1 MHTLF
6 KNLILLCVE
15 GSGLFGAEET
25 VVFQRMVML
34 SFVIGS
40 YL

>member
-15 GSGLFGAEET
+15 GSGLFWTEET
-25 VVFQRMVML
+25 LVLQVPVML
-34 SFVIGS
+34 PFDRVG